1 MTKTIHTE
9 VLYNLSPSRSVTES
23 LKMFGIGDETSNL
36 FVLVF
41 DSTLN
46 SSIKNLIEGDLV
58 SLNEHETIVNWLKI
72 KELHG
77 IQEDDLDQDTI
88 CDLVT
93 SKSAVKELLF

>member
-23 LKMFGIGDETSNL
+23 LKIFGIGEETSNL

-41 DSTLN
+41 ESTLN
-46 SSIKNLIEGDLV
+46 SSIKDLIEGDLV
-58 SLNEHETIVNWLKI
+58 SLDEHLAIVKWFKI

-77 IQEDDLDQDTI
+77 IQEENLNQDTI

>member
-1 MTKTIHTE
+1 M
-9 VLYNLSPSRSVTES
+9 LYNLSPSRSVTES
-23 LKMFGIGDETSNL
+23 LKIFGIGEETSNL

-46 SSIKNLIEGDLV
+46 SSIKDLIVGDLV
-58 SLNEHETIVNWLKI
+58 SLDDQMSTVNWSKI

-77 IQEDDLDQDTI
+77 IQEDLDQDTI

-93 SKSAVKELLF
+93 SKSAAKELLF

>member
-23 LKMFGIGDETSNL
+23 LKIFGIGEETSNL

-46 SSIKNLIEGDLV
+46 SSIKDLIEGDLV
-58 SLNEHETIVNWLKI
+58 SLDEHVAIVKWFKI

-77 IQEDDLDQDTI
+77 IQEDINQDTI